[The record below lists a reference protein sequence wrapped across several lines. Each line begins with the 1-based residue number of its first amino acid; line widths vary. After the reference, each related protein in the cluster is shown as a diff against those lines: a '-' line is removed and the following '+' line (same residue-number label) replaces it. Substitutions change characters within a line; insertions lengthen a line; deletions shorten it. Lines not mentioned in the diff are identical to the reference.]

1 MSKGL
6 QFCIMPLK
14 EDYVENYVRIIMEN
28 NKYYCK
34 IDGKIYNLKK
44 IQDIID
50 ENPEHPDIAKI
61 YIAAVEEYHLSTNT
75 MLDSV
80 ITFNNNEIPAD
91 YNEAL
96 KRMQEYNQASLPK
109 SPLKPCCPRCGSTN
123 IRGHRPW
130 FAHSACNHCGYTW
143 W

>member
-1 MSKGL
+1 MGK
-6 QFCIMPLK
+6 
-14 EDYVENYVRIIMEN
+14 

-50 ENPEHPDIAKI
+50 ENPEHLDIAKI
-61 YIAAVEEYHLSTNT
+61 YVAAVEEYHLPTNT

-96 KRMQEYNQASLPK
+96 KRMQDYYQASLPK
-109 SPLKPCCPRCGSTN
+109 SPPKPRCPRCGSTD
-123 IRGHRPW
+123 IRRKKVLSILIGEYTESIINVTDVVKFFVRL
-130 FAHSACNHCGYTW
+130 FKNFCN
-143 W
+143 

>member
-1 MSKGL
+1 MG
-6 QFCIMPLK
+6 
-14 EDYVENYVRIIMEN
+14 N

-109 SPLKPCCPRCGSTN
+109 SPPKPRCPRCGSTD
-123 IRGHRPW
+123 IRRKKGLVNSDWGVYRKYYK
-130 FAHSACNHCGYTW
+130 CNNCHYIFRMPVKKY
-143 W
+143 

>member
-1 MSKGL
+1 MGK
-6 QFCIMPLK
+6 
-14 EDYVENYVRIIMEN
+14 

-34 IDGKIYNLKK
+34 IDGRIYNLKK

-61 YIAAVEEYHLSTNT
+61 YIAAVEEYHLPTNT

-109 SPLKPCCPRCGSTN
+109 SQPKPRCPRCGSTDIVKWYDTIDADN
-123 IRGHRPW
+123 GIYLKRWR
-130 FAHSACNHCGYTW
+130 CKKCGKSW
-143 W
+143 MN

>member
-1 MSKGL
+1 MSK
-6 QFCIMPLK
+6 
-14 EDYVENYVRIIMEN
+14 NR
-28 NKYYCK
+28 YYCK

-61 YIAAVEEYHLSTNT
+61 YIAAVEEYHLPTNT

-109 SPLKPCCPRCGSTN
+109 SPPKPRCPRCGSTD
-123 IRGHRPW
+123 IRQNHRVVNSDIGLYEKYYICHNCLNT
-130 FAHSACNHCGYTW
+130 FKRLR
-143 W
+143 

>member
-1 MSKGL
+1 MSK
-6 QFCIMPLK
+6 
-14 EDYVENYVRIIMEN
+14 NR
-28 NKYYCK
+28 YYCK

-61 YIAAVEEYHLSTNT
+61 YIAAVEEYHLPTNT

-109 SPLKPCCPRCGSTN
+109 NSPKPRCPRCGSTD
-123 IRGHRPW
+123 IRQWYAPIDIDSGSYVKRW
-130 FAHSACNHCGYTW
+130 SCNKCGKSW
-143 W
+143 MNL

>member
-1 MSKGL
+1 MGK
-6 QFCIMPLK
+6 
-14 EDYVENYVRIIMEN
+14 

-61 YIAAVEEYHLSTNT
+61 YIAAVEEYHLPTNT

-109 SPLKPCCPRCGSTN
+109 SPPKPRCPRCGSTDIKEEIQKIGIN
-123 IRGHRPW
+123 IVTYDCRYRCYNCYFTFFHP
-130 FAHSACNHCGYTW
+130 N
-143 W
+143 

>member
-1 MSKGL
+1 MGK
-6 QFCIMPLK
+6 
-14 EDYVENYVRIIMEN
+14 

-61 YIAAVEEYHLSTNT
+61 YIAAVEEYHLPTNT

-96 KRMQEYNQASLPK
+96 KKMQNQNQASL
-109 SPLKPCCPRCGSTN
+109 SRCPRCGSTN
-123 IRGHRPW
+123 IKYNLE
-130 FAHSACNHCGYTW
+130 FASWMAAQGQEPVSDSVLKDNKCGNCGFKW
-143 W
+143 

>member
-1 MSKGL
+1 MGK
-6 QFCIMPLK
+6 
-14 EDYVENYVRIIMEN
+14 

-61 YIAAVEEYHLSTNT
+61 YIAAVEEYHLPTNT

-130 FAHSACNHCGYTW
+130 SAHSACNHCGYTW

>member
-1 MSKGL
+1 MGK
-6 QFCIMPLK
+6 
-14 EDYVENYVRIIMEN
+14 

-61 YIAAVEEYHLSTNT
+61 YIAAVEEYHLPTNT

-109 SPLKPCCPRCGSTN
+109 SPPKPRCPRCGSTDIKEEIQKIGIN
-123 IRGHRPW
+123 IVTYDCRYRCYNCYFTFFHP
-130 FAHSACNHCGYTW
+130 S
-143 W
+143 

>member
-1 MSKGL
+1 MGK
-6 QFCIMPLK
+6 
-14 EDYVENYVRIIMEN
+14 

-50 ENPEHPDIAKI
+50 ENPEHPDTAKI
-61 YIAAVEEYHLSTNT
+61 YITAVEEYHLPTNT

-91 YNEAL
+91 YDEAL
-96 KRMQEYNQASLPK
+96 RRMQKHNQASIPK
-109 SPLKPCCPRCGSTN
+109 SPPKPRCPRCGSTDLKE
-123 IRGHRPW
+123 RQMLVSSETGLYVPY
-130 FAHSACNHCGYTW
+130 YTCQNCRKTW
-143 W
+143 MKNRFV